1 MVLKRALTKQIVKV
15 QIAPEYEWS
24 VTNKSIFS
32 MKTLSERLQI
42 QNVEVEE
49 VSVEAIKAGRS
60 VANDI
65 SKSEDTLDGGTLDEV
80 VVTPDRTRGHGLM

>member
-1 MVLKRALTKQIVKV
+1 
-15 QIAPEYEWS
+15 
-24 VTNKSIFS
+24 

-42 QNVEVEE
+42 QSVEVEE

-60 VANDI
+60 AANDI